1 MAQDTYTLVETKAK
15 AAKKAAAKLAVT
27 NTAVKNQA
35 LLAMA
40 ESLLEHEGEILAANA
55 VDMKLAAEKG
65 IKSSMLD
72 RLKLTPDR
80 IAGMADGLRQV
91 AGLED
96 PVGRV
101 LDGRTVASGLSITKV
116 RVPLGVVGIVYE
128 ARPNVTAD
136 AAGLCLK
143 SGNAVIL
150 KGGSEAMQSNLV
162 VTQILSE
169 AATGA
174 GLPEGAIQFIDTS
187 DRQAVQDLIHMNGL
201 VDVVIPRGSAGLIQA
216 VVRNASVPVIETGAG
231 VCHTYVD
238 KAADVEMAVNIAF
251 NAKVQRPSTC
261 NSMETLLVHKDI
273 ADAFIPAMLAAY
285 EEVGVEIHGDAGV
298 QKFGPD
304 VVPATDEDWATEYGD
319 LRLSMKIVDSVEE
332 AMEHIARFGTGHS
345 ECIVTNDFATAQL
358 FQKTVDA
365 AAVYVNA
372 STRFTDGNEFGFGAE
387 IGISTQKL
395 HARGP
400 MALPELTST
409 KYLVVG
415 NGQVRG

>member
-1 MAQDTYTLVETKAK
+1 METYDLVLQKAQ

-27 NTAVKNQA
+27 STAVKNAALVAMAQA
-35 LLAMA
+35 LE
-40 ESLLEHEGEILAANA
+40 ESEEAILAANA
-55 VDMKLAAEKG
+55 RDMQAAAAKG
-65 IKSSMLD
+65 MKSSMLD
-72 RLKLTPDR
+72 RLKLTAER
-80 IAGMADGLRQV
+80 IGGMADGLRQV
-91 AGLED
+91 AGLPD
-96 PVGRV
+96 PVGNV
-101 LDGRTVASGLSITKV
+101 VDGKTLPNGLHITKV
-116 RVPLGVVGIVYE
+116 RVPLGVIGIIYE

-150 KGGSEAMQSNLV
+150 KGGSEAMESNKTV
-162 VTQILSE
+162 AAILAQAAE
-169 AATGA
+169 ASGIPA
-174 GLPEGAIQFIDTS
+174 GAIQFVDTS

-201 VDVVIPRGSAGLIQA
+201 VDVVIPRGGAGLIQA

-238 KAADVEMAVNIAF
+238 KDADVDMAMKIAF
-251 NAKVQRPSTC
+251 NAKVQRPSVC
-261 NSMETLLVHKDI
+261 NAMETLLVHKDI
-273 ADAFIPAMLAAY
+273 AAKFLPAMLMMYNAS
-285 EEVGVEIHGDAGV
+285 GVEVRGDDAV
-298 QKFGPD
+298 QEYSGQ
-304 VVPATDEDWATEYGD
+304 VRPATDEDWATEYGD
-319 LRLSMKIVDSVEE
+319 LRLSVKVVDSIEE
-332 AMEHIARFGTGHS
+332 AMEHIAKFGTGHS
-345 ECIVTNDFATAQL
+345 ECIVTNNYQAAQL
-358 FQKTVDA
+358 FQYTVDA

-409 KYLVVG
+409 KYLICG